1 MKRTIA
7 TLAVIA
13 AAGLAILSG
22 GTAAFASNDQADL
35 AAIRSVTAKYHNVQ
49 IAIADGYV
57 PTDACVPGM
66 GYHYVKPAN
75 VMDPAIDPLN
85 PEVLLFAPSPDG
97 VKLVGVEYMKVDA
110 DQDLS
115 TDDDR
120 PSVIG
125 QPFEGPMLGHEP
137 GMPIHY
143 DKHVWIWSHN
153 VEGMF
158 NHENPDITCA

>member
-1 MKRTIA
+1 
-7 TLAVIA
+7 
-13 AAGLAILSG
+13 
-22 GTAAFASNDQADL
+22 
-35 AAIRSVTAKYHNVQ
+35 VQ

-97 VKLVGVEYMKVDA
+97 VKLVGVEYMRVDA

>member
-1 MKRTIA
+1 MKRIIA
-7 TLAVIA
+7 TLAVTA
-13 AAGLAILSG
+13 AAGLVTLGG
-22 GTAAFASNDQADL
+22 GTAAVASNGQDEL
-35 AAIRSVTAKYHNVQ
+35 AAVRAATAKYHNVRA
-49 IAIADGYV
+49 AIADGYA

-66 GYHYVKPAN
+66 GYHYIKLAN

-153 VEGMF
+153 PEGMF
-158 NHENPDITCA
+158 HHENADITCA

>member
-1 MKRTIA
+1 MIRTVA
-7 TLAVIA
+7 TLAATA
-13 AAGLAILSG
+13 ATGLASLAG
-22 GTAAFASNDQADL
+22 GTAAFASGGQDEL
-35 AAIRSVTAKYHNVQ
+35 AAVRAATAKYHDVRV
-49 IAIADGYV
+49 AIADGYL
-57 PTDACVPGM
+57 PTDTCVPGM

-75 VMDPAIDPLN
+75 VIDPAIDPLH

-110 DQDLS
+110 DQNLA

-120 PSVIG
+120 PSVFG

-143 DKHVWIWSHN
+143 DKHLWIWAHN
-153 VEGMF
+153 PEGIF
-158 NHENPDITCA
+158 NHENPDVTCP

>member
-7 TLAVIA
+7 RIAVIA
-13 AAGLAILSG
+13 AAGLATLAG
-22 GTAAFASNDQADL
+22 GTAAFASNGQTDV
-35 AAIRSVTAKYHNVQ
+35 AAIRAVTAKYHNVQ

-85 PEVLLFAPSPDG
+85 PEVLLFAPAPDG